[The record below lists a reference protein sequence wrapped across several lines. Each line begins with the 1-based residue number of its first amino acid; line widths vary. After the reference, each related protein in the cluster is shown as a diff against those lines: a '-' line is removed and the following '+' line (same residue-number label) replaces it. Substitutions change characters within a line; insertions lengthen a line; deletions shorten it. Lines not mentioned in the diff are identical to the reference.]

1 MSKSIRQ
8 IQQELDNLEA
18 TISEIAEELQS
29 LYGKYLDTLS
39 QSAKKQLILASY
51 QICTQVYPESFLK
64 LSFSQREKLQQKLI
78 DLGSEIQP
86 LLLKSPEP
94 ESDRSEQQELKLLA
108 EIMSNLPM
116 AAPPVISETDEE
128 KSELAIPEELEN
140 ADELSE
146 QLALARDSL
155 IVAAEEREETNSE
168 FPASNPAESPRD
180 RELDLTKPEDLVLWH
195 RRIEKTISKT
205 LDQISKQANKYLQE
219 AKIIPSRLPAKIMEV
234 AIQSEDSG
242 NNNGLKPVH
251 LPNIL
256 HLAIETEKSSK
267 KQSSTVAHISLLRL
281 RLSEI
286 EFADTM
292 LNAQRSQIH
301 TLLKRLSKL
310 RQQYRD
316 TQKEYTKAEAEAAWR
331 SSWYEK

>member
-29 LYGKYLDTLS
+29 LYGKYVDTLS
-39 QSAKKQLILASY
+39 QSAKKQFILASY
-51 QICTQVYPESFLK
+51 QICTQIYPESFLK
-64 LSFSQREKLQQKLI
+64 LSFSQRENLQQKLI

-86 LLLKSPEP
+86 LLLKNPEAD
-94 ESDRSEQQELKLLA
+94 SDRAEQQELKVLA

-116 AAPPVISETDEE
+116 AAPPVAETDEE
-128 KSELAIPEELEN
+128 KSELTTSQELQS
-140 ADELSE
+140 ADELVE
-146 QLALARDSL
+146 QLALAGETL
-155 IVAAEEREETNSE
+155 IPATEEKVEIDPEL
-168 FPASNPAESPRD
+168 PASTPAESSRD
-180 RELDLTKPEDLVLWH
+180 RELDLTKPDDLVIWY
-195 RRIEKTISKT
+195 RRTEKNISKT
-205 LDQISKQANKYLQE
+205 LDRISKQANKYLQE

-234 AIQSEDSG
+234 AIQSEDAGGINS
-242 NNNGLKPVH
+242 LKPVH

-267 KQSSTVAHISLLRL
+267 KQSSTIAHISLLRL

-301 TLLKRLSKL
+301 TLLKRISKL

-331 SSWYEK
+331 TSWYEK